1 MKFVDA
7 HVHLGYSIPIGDVLI
22 QMDES
27 NVEKI
32 VVFALPAEV
41 DYDPTTNDYV
51 LRKSEEYEQLI
62 PFYYVV
68 ETEISEEIEKFRGFK
83 WHWFKGWTHA
93 KSNLSLFEDGKFRD
107 FLRDLNELGKPIVIE
122 EDFVFTKRF
131 VEVIDNSPVIIPHL
145 GLVSGD
151 PAKFLKAFGDFNN
164 IYFDTALASKNLI
177 EKFYKELGS
186 EKLIFGSDIPF
197 GKMKDELGKILALN
211 LPKKEIQM
219 ILRENVLKLI

>member
-1 MKFVDA
+1 
-7 HVHLGYSIPIGDVLI
+7 
-22 QMDES
+22 
-27 NVEKI
+27 
-32 VVFALPAEV
+32 
-41 DYDPTTNDYV
+41 
-51 LRKSEEYEQLI
+51 
-62 PFYYVV
+62 
-68 ETEISEEIEKFRGFK
+68 
-83 WHWFKGWTHA
+83 
-93 KSNLSLFEDGKFRD
+93 LFEDGKFRD